1 MNDAQVNEKGKVPY
15 WVKLTIIF
23 FFGWIALYGSR
34 AIVGPLMVNIGAEF
48 DLSKAQLGSI
58 MSIFFIG
65 YTALNI
71 PSGMIGDYLGK
82 KKY

>member
-1 MNDAQVNEKGKVPY
+1 MNDAQVNESKGKVPLLGQADDY
-15 WVKLTIIF
+15 FL
-23 FFGWIALYGSR
+23 FGWITCALYGSR

-48 DLSKAQLGSI
+48 DLTKAQLGSI

-71 PSGMIGDYLGK
+71 PSEHNW
-82 KKY
+82 